1 MTDRRVLTWP
11 RVVLAVVACIG
22 TAAFFGVL
30 PIGHPEAQ
38 EAPAQAR
45 PAGPPSGPI
54 VPVSVTNVVRMDVPI
69 LLRGLGTVQSMNAV
83 QLRSRVDGLLQEVSV
98 TEGQE
103 VKKGDLLAVIDP
115 RPFKALLDVA
125 LARRKQ
131 DLAALDNARTELVR
145 YTTLAQREI
154 ASKQKLDAVQMQVNQ
169 FTAALG
175 ANDALIAAAE
185 LNVTFCYI
193 VAPFDA
199 RVGLRLVDA
208 GNVVRAAEATP
219 MFSLAQIRP
228 IAATFTLPQSALPAV
243 QAAMALGSL
252 PAVAFSADDK
262 TELDQGSL
270 LTIDNAIDIATGTI
284 KLKASFPNANNRL
297 WPGQFIN
304 MRLKVGTDAG
314 ALVVPTSAVQSG
326 PIGQYVYVVKPDAT
340 VARQAVEVARDN
352 GKTALIA
359 NGLEEGQT
367 VVTDGQS
374 RLQSGSRVAVND
386 AKRPAAAGAPAGGL
400 GAGKAGG

>member
-1 MTDRRVLTWP
+1 MADRRVLTWP
-11 RVVLAVVACIG
+11 RVVLVVVACIG

-38 EAPAQAR
+38 EAPAQQR
-45 PAGPPSGPI
+45 PAAAPAGPI
-54 VPVSVTNVVRMDVPI
+54 VPVSVTNVARMDVPI

-83 QLRSRVDGLLQEVSV
+83 QLRSRVDGLLQEVAV

-115 RPFKALLDVA
+115 RPFKALLEVA

-154 ASKQKLDAVQMQVNQ
+154 ASKQKLDTVQMQVNQ
-169 FTAALG
+169 LTAALG

-199 RVGLRLVDA
+199 RVGLRLVDP

-219 MFSLAQIRP
+219 MFALTQIRP
-228 IAATFTLPQSALPAV
+228 IAATFTLPQTVLPAV
-243 QAAMALGSL
+243 QEAMAKGKL
-252 PAVAFSADDK
+252 PVVAFGSDDR
-262 TELDQGSL
+262 TELDRGSL

-284 KLKASFPNANNRL
+284 KLKAAFPNGQDRL
-297 WPGQFIN
+297 WPGQFVN
-304 MRLKVGTDAG
+304 LRMQVGTDQG
-314 ALVVPTSAVQSG
+314 ALVVPTAAVQYG
-326 PIGQYVYVVKPDAT
+326 PTGQYVYIVKPDLT
-340 VARQAVEVARDN
+340 VVRQTVEVTRDN
-352 GKTALIA
+352 GKITLISK
-359 NGLEEGQT
+359 GLDEGQT
-367 VVTDGQS
+367 IVTDGQS
-374 RLQSGSRVAVND
+374 RLRTGTRVAVSDGNK
-386 AKRPAAAGAPAGGL
+386 APSSAAR
-400 GAGKAGG
+400 KAGG